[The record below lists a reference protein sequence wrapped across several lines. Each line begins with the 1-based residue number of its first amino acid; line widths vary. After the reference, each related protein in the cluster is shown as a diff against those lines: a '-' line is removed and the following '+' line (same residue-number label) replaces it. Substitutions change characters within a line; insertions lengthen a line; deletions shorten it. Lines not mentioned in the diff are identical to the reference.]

1 MNQQGN
7 DNNNMLSIID
17 EMYRNSIIKIE
28 DKSLITVST
37 ASELVKEASQMKDL
51 TPLYA
56 PFFYED
62 ECAILFADTNV
73 GKSILSVQIAD
84 EISRK
89 GYSVLYLDF
98 EMSLRQFA
106 SRCRNEQ
113 GKVYQFHANFMR
125 GSINLNTLAECEK
138 SSYEEELIACI
149 ENRIEVFQPQ
159 VVIID
164 NLTYLC
170 VQSESGT
177 EAGQLMRKLMEI
189 KNRYNVSMLVI
200 SHTPK
205 RNLSDALTENSLAGS
220 KRIANFADSIFAIGR
235 STKGENVR
243 YIKQIKSRSGE
254 LVHGA
259 SNVQVCHIDY
269 VDGLLRFVVD
279 GEDVEA
285 NHLKRN
291 NNHSNNYDEQIME
304 LLQEG
309 KTVRDICAQ
318 LSVGSHR
325 VIRVRNSMDLSQKQA
340 QPQESILNASDVY
353 ECYP

>member
-7 DNNNMLSIID
+7 DIYNALSD
-17 EMYRNSIIKIE
+17 LDTLLNENFIKI
-28 DKSLITVST
+28 DKSLIKVST
-37 ASELVKEASQMKDL
+37 AYELMQEASQMKEL
-51 TPLYA
+51 TPLYS
-56 PFFYED
+56 PFFYEN
-62 ECAILFADTNV
+62 ECSILFADTNV

-89 GYSVLYLDF
+89 GYEVLYLDF

-106 SRCRNEQ
+106 SRCRDDNGEIY
-113 GKVYQFHANFMR
+113 KFHNNFMR
-125 GSINLNTLAECEK
+125 GSINIENLREDSQSHFED
-138 SSYEEELIACI
+138 ELMAGI
-149 ENRIEVFQPQ
+149 ENRIDVFQPQ

-170 VQSESGT
+170 IQSESGT

-189 KNRYNVSMLVI
+189 KNRYNISMLVI

-205 RNLSDALTENSLAGS
+205 RNPAEPLTENSLAGS
-220 KRIANFADSIFAIGR
+220 KRIANFADSMFAIGR
-235 STKGENVR
+235 STQGENVR

-254 LVHGA
+254 IVYGA

-279 GEDVEA
+279 GEDHEA

-291 NNHSNNYDEQIME
+291 NNLLKDSEEQIKQ

-309 KTVRDICAQ
+309 KSVREICSQ

-325 VIRVRNSMDLSQKQA
+325 VTRIRNSMDLSQKQV
-340 QPQESILNASDVY
+340 QPNKSQFNATDVN
-353 ECYP
+353 ECYL

>member
-7 DNNNMLSIID
+7 DIYKAMSELDTLMRENF
-17 EMYRNSIIKIE
+17 IKI
-28 DKSLITVST
+28 DKSLIKVST
-37 ASELVKEASQMKDL
+37 AHELMQEASQMKEL
-51 TPLYA
+51 TPLYS
-56 PFFYED
+56 PFFYEN
-62 ECAILFADTNV
+62 ECSILFADTNV

-89 GYSVLYLDF
+89 GYEVLYLDF

-106 SRCRNEQ
+106 SRCRDDNGEIY
-113 GKVYQFHANFMR
+113 KFHNNFMR
-125 GSINLNTLAECEK
+125 GSINIENLRVDSQSHFED
-138 SSYEEELIACI
+138 ELIACI
-149 ENRIEVFQPQ
+149 ENRIDVFQPQ

-170 VQSESGT
+170 IQSESGT

-189 KNRYNVSMLVI
+189 KNRYNISMLVI

-205 RNLSDALTENSLAGS
+205 RNPTEPLTENSLAGS
-220 KRIANFADSIFAIGR
+220 KRIANFADSMFAIGR
-235 STKGENVR
+235 STKGEGVR

-254 LVHGA
+254 IVYGA

-279 GEDVEA
+279 GEDHEA

-291 NNHSNNYDEQIME
+291 NDFSKNNEEQIKQ

-309 KTVRDICAQ
+309 KSVRDICRQ

-325 VIRVRNSMDLSQKQA
+325 VTRIRNSMDLSQVPMHA
-340 QPQESILNASDVY
+340 NESKFDATDVY